1 MVFHCPRKQAPCS
14 VGKNHYRVV
23 GTHNTKK
30 FQIPVQDDQ
39 VLEMEPS
46 RYLLPHAGR
55 KSLLANGGSASV
67 LSNKLA
73 KFRRK
78 NQIKNERTD
87 SEMNFEYFH
96 RQNQGF

>member
-1 MVFHCPRKQAPCS
+1 M
-14 VGKNHYRVV
+14 
-23 GTHNTKK
+23 T
-30 FQIPVQDDQ
+30 Q
-39 VLEMEPS
+39 VLEMELS
-46 RYLLPHAGR
+46 RYWLAHAGG
-55 KSLLANGGSASV
+55 KSLQANCGSASL

-78 NQIKNERTD
+78 SQIKNEIID

>member
-1 MVFHCPRKQAPCS
+1 
-14 VGKNHYRVV
+14 
-23 GTHNTKK
+23 
-30 FQIPVQDDQ
+30 
-39 VLEMEPS
+39 
-46 RYLLPHAGR
+46 LPNAHAGR
-55 KSLLANGGSASV
+55 KSLPANNGGSVSA

-78 NQIKNERTD
+78 NQIKNEIID

>member
-1 MVFHCPRKQAPCS
+1 MYTRH
-14 VGKNHYRVV
+14 
-23 GTHNTKK
+23 KK

-39 VLEMEPS
+39 VVEMEPS
-46 RYLLPHAGR
+46 RNLLAHAGP
-55 KSLLANGGSASV
+55 KSLLANNGGSASF

-78 NQIKNERTD
+78 NQIKNEIID